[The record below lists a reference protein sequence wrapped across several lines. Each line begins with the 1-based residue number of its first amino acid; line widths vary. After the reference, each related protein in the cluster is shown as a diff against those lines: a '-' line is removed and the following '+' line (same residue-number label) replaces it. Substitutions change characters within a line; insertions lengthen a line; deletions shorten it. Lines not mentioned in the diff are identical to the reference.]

1 MAAKHNKITKIQG
14 HKKKWEMNIGI
25 LIFLIILIYLII
37 TVLMYTTSKQI
48 SAYEVRKGSIVKDNS
63 YTGFI
68 IREEQVI
75 TAQATGYV
83 SFFQNENEKIKSGS
97 NVYAVSSEKLDTNSS
112 ADDVSTIVNDEL
124 QQNMLRRTQN
134 FHENFT
140 SNKFSAVYSFKSDI
154 QTVLQNATKQSKN
167 TRLGEIIS
175 QSGKDVSVYQSARDG
190 IIVMTFDGYED
201 ATEDILSPEIF
212 ERSDYEST
220 YLTDQMRIKEGEPV
234 YKLITEDM
242 WYVYVRLSKETAE
255 QLSEKTYVKTRINKD
270 NETIWAEF
278 SVIEKDNHYYGCLCY
293 DNSMIRYS
301 QDRYVTVELIL
312 EDQTGLKIPKSTVIE
327 KSFYVVPGDYLDTI
341 RTYNRGVM
349 VKKGDEA
356 VFQTVDIYYTTE
368 ENQVYLNPS
377 VFEKDT
383 VLVKPGSMETY
394 PLKETATLPGVYCIN
409 KGYAVFKPV
418 TILCENDDYYIVE
431 EGISYSISN
440 YDHIVQNADMIEED
454 EVVFQ

>member
-278 SVIEKDNHYYGCLCY
+278 SVIEKDNHYYG
-293 DNSMIRYS
+293 NSMIRYS

>member
-220 YLTDQMRIKEGEPV
+220 
-234 YKLITEDM
+234 
-242 WYVYVRLSKETAE
+242 
-255 QLSEKTYVKTRINKD
+255 
-270 NETIWAEF
+270 
-278 SVIEKDNHYYGCLCY
+278 
-293 DNSMIRYS
+293 
-301 QDRYVTVELIL
+301 
-312 EDQTGLKIPKSTVIE
+312 
-327 KSFYVVPGDYLDTI
+327 
-341 RTYNRGVM
+341 
-349 VKKGDEA
+349 
-356 VFQTVDIYYTTE
+356 
-368 ENQVYLNPS
+368 
-377 VFEKDT
+377 
-383 VLVKPGSMETY
+383 
-394 PLKETATLPGVYCIN
+394 
-409 KGYAVFKPV
+409 
-418 TILCENDDYYIVE
+418 
-431 EGISYSISN
+431 
-440 YDHIVQNADMIEED
+440 
-454 EVVFQ
+454 

>member
-278 SVIEKDNHYYGCLCY
+278 SVIEKDNHYYGRLCY
-293 DNSMIRYS
+293 DHSMIRYS

>member
-1 MAAKHNKITKIQG
+1 
-14 HKKKWEMNIGI
+14 MNIGI

-112 ADDVSTIVNDEL
+112 VDDVSTIVNDEL

>member
-234 YKLITEDM
+234 YRLITEDM

-278 SVIEKDNHYYGCLCY
+278 SVIEKDNHYYGRLCY

-440 YDHIVQNADMIEED
+440 YDHIVQTAHMIEED
-454 EVVFQ
+454 AAVFQ